1 MKRLLIAAA
10 VVSAGL
16 AGSWVW
22 GAWGRW
28 EAEAALDAATSRA
41 RLLEA
46 RGAVLDARLDI
57 YAVNFGNASQHFEAA
72 RTLLREVQEQLQ
84 QAGRQDDARRLDEP
98 LTRIGEAQRMAGNL
112 DQGANSHAAAAA
124 ASIDEVLKTVTIA
137 PPDR

>member
-1 MKRLLIAAA
+1 MKRILIVAALVIAA
-10 VVSAGL
+10 L
-16 AGSWVW
+16 AGSWMW

-28 EAEAALDAATSRA
+28 EAEAALHAVTARA

-72 RTLLREVQEQLQ
+72 RTLLRDVQEQLR
-84 QAGRQDDARRLDEP
+84 QAGRQDEATRLDEP
-98 LTRIGEAQRMAGNL
+98 LARIGEAQRMAGNL

-124 ASIDEVLKTVTIA
+124 ASIDEVLKTVTG
-137 PPDR
+137 R